1 MYLQKFEV
9 KNKTALV
16 TGAGKGIGKASAI
29 ALAEAGAN
37 LIILSRTK
45 SDLEKVNKE
54 IIKLKRK
61 CVTYDCDVSNFE
73 ELRSVFNQI
82 STLDIIVNNA
92 GTNRPEQFTKI
103 KKEDMNYVVD
113 LNLKAAFHV
122 AQMGA
127 KAMIKLK
134 NRKSV
139 GGSIINISSQ
149 LGKVGAP
156 NRLSLIH
163 I

>member
-61 CVTYDCDVSNFE
+61 CVTYD
-73 ELRSVFNQI
+73 
-82 STLDIIVNNA
+82 
-92 GTNRPEQFTKI
+92 
-103 KKEDMNYVVD
+103 
-113 LNLKAAFHV
+113 
-122 AQMGA
+122 
-127 KAMIKLK
+127 
-134 NRKSV
+134 
-139 GGSIINISSQ
+139 
-149 LGKVGAP
+149 
-156 NRLSLIH
+156 LSLIH